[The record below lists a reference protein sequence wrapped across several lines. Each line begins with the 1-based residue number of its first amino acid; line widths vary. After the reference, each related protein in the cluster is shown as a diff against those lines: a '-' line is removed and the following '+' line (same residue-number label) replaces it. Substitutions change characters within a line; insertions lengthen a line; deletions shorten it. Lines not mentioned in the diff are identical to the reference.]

1 MAKDI
6 LDYYFGSKDLA
17 QEVEPENA
25 LLVDRQEEKTSTLD
39 YITLSPQEL
48 GKLLSA
54 GNGDAAKTAYLYM
67 KATGDVTLKQAE
79 TQLGMT
85 NQTLP
90 AWAESLLKRLGLDGR
105 SGTQS
110 TV

>member
-1 MAKDI
+1 M
-6 LDYYFGSKDLA
+6 
-17 QEVEPENA
+17 
-25 LLVDRQEEKTSTLD
+25 TLD

-54 GNGDAAKTAYLYM
+54 GNGDAAMVYLYM

-85 NQTLP
+85 NQNL
-90 AWAESLLKRLGLDGR
+90 AWAESCSSVWD
-105 SGTQS
+105 
-110 TV
+110 